1 MPEAFDEEAEIE
13 RRRKRREELLSM
25 PSSANPLLLHAVAN
39 AAEKAAGAPAQT
51 PAQVGTPQSPAT
63 TTNRGSPS
71 SMATRDEHSPEPAS
85 SVLSDEGLMNTYG
98 HAVEGDNDGPSAAD
112 YDPTMDIVE
121 DQIRIKQRL
130 AKTGDGETQPV
141 ADSAQDAS
149 PDEAADEEG
158 GGGFDMFAEEFD
170 EERYA
175 AERKKRSKVPGPQR
189 GLLEG
194 DDKDGYYKI
203 RIGQLF
209 HDRYE
214 LKATLGQ
221 GAFARVARA
230 TDTVT
235 NKTVALKIIRNNYAL
250 RRAAYK
256 EIAIVHKLNERDA
269 ANKKHIVRID
279 HSFEVDG
286 HVCMVFEDM
295 DMNLREVLR
304 KFGHNVGISLH
315 ATRRFAWQ
323 IFTALEH
330 MRKSHVIHADLK
342 PDNILINHNRQVVK
356 VCDLGA
362 AIDRDDAATA
372 HSVIMPYLISRF
384 YRAPEVILGMD
395 YDFAIDVWS
404 IGCTLFEL
412 FTGKI
417 LFPGSSN
424 NQMIKVMMEV
434 RGRMNPKYYK
444 RGQLWRDYFDDK
456 NNFLSVEYD
465 HVIHRS
471 VVRQM
476 VTFPGRN
483 LASRLNDAGTGMA
496 EHEKRELD
504 LFRELLE
511 SCLTFH
517 PEKRITPGDALK
529 HPFFTKA
536 TTHPH

>member
-1 MPEAFDEEAEIE
+1 MTPIE
-13 RRRKRREELLSM
+13 TRV
-25 PSSANPLLLHAVAN
+25 VADF
-39 AAEKAAGAPAQT
+39 AD
-51 PAQVGTPQSPAT
+51 
-63 TTNRGSPS
+63 RGSPS

-342 PDNILINHNRQVVK
+342 PDNILVCTVPSDASPLPLATWLAGRTRMLTRTSRLDQPQPPGGQSLRSRRGHRPGRRGHGPLGNHALPHQ
-356 VCDLGA
+356 
-362 AIDRDDAATA
+362 
-372 HSVIMPYLISRF
+372 P
-384 YRAPEVILGMD
+384 
-395 YDFAIDVWS
+395 
-404 IGCTLFEL
+404 
-412 FTGKI
+412 
-417 LFPGSSN
+417 
-424 NQMIKVMMEV
+424 
-434 RGRMNPKYYK
+434 
-444 RGQLWRDYFDDK
+444 
-456 NNFLSVEYD
+456 FLSSARGD
-465 HVIHRS
+465 
-471 VVRQM
+471 
-476 VTFPGRN
+476 
-483 LASRLNDAGTGMA
+483 SRHGL
-496 EHEKRELD
+496 R
-504 LFRELLE
+504 FR
-511 SCLTFH
+511 H
-517 PEKRITPGDALK
+517 
-529 HPFFTKA
+529 
-536 TTHPH
+536 